1 MLESSLS
8 MLQQHRSAPLEANG
22 NNDKA
27 SPWWLALLIVAFS
40 AFGFGFGPR

>member
-1 MLESSLS
+1 MLESTLS

-27 SPWWLALLIVAFS
+27 SPWLALLIVAFS